1 MFALD
6 HGDIIDFC
14 LHLFLFSICFGNT
27 NSPIVFMVALDNSAI
42 VVRFAALDNLSH
54 IAVDLKHPLLS

>member
-6 HGDIIDFC
+6 HGAIIVFC
-14 LHLFLFSICFGNT
+14 LYLFLFSICFSKT
-27 NSPIVFMVALDNSAI
+27 YSPIVFMVALHNSSI

-54 IAVDLKHPLLS
+54 VAVDLEHPLLS